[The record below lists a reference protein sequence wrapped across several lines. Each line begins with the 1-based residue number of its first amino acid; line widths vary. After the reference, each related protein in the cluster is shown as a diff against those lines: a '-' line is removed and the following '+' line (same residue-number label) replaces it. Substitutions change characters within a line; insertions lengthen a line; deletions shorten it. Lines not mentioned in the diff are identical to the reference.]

1 MDEKREIVSNNDKPD
16 TYSFNELLAQ
26 LQAKSAQR
34 EQNLESKA
42 NRITSLVEADNL
54 LERAFEEFQ
63 ESIFEKIL
71 TNQISG
77 TADDYHNISVNYSRN
92 QQYRKAAEICRI
104 GIQKWTDNVDLN
116 ADLLTYLL
124 DCGDIDGASIQAEQ
138 LQLNCPDR
146 TKWNWRAF
154 RFLFRFFVEACPI
167 DYDVKAEALILD
179 YKRVLPWD
187 EKAYR
192 CEADLYERKGDI
204 ENAILSL
211 EEGINNLNAPQCALH
226 LSDIYF
232 ERAKYDDV
240 IRVSTL
246 GIAYAADPQ
255 PGIRT
260 AYLLFLRA
268 LSRDALYI
276 KSGNYTSKEAI
287 SIIDE
292 YEVAMKYVF
301 SREKDV
307 IRQRIDILKAFSEIK
322 E

>member
-1 MDEKREIVSNNDKPD
+1 MDEKQELVSSNNKPD
-16 TYSFNELLAQ
+16 AYYFNELLAQ

-34 EQNLESKA
+34 EQKLESKA
-42 NRITSLVEADNL
+42 SRITSLVEADNL

-63 ESIFEKIL
+63 ESIFEKII

-92 QQYRKAAEICRI
+92 QQDRKAADICRI
-104 GIQKWTDNVDLN
+104 GIQKWTNNVDLN

-124 DCGDIDGASIQAEQ
+124 DCGDIEAASIQAEQ
-138 LQLNCPDR
+138 LELNCPDR
-146 TKWNWRAF
+146 EKWNWRAF
-154 RFLFRFFVEACPI
+154 RFLFRFFVETCPTN
-167 DYDVKAEALILD
+167 YTEKAEALIQD

-204 ENAILSL
+204 ENAILAL
-211 EEGINNLNAPQCALH
+211 EEGINNLNAPQCALQ

-268 LSRDALYI
+268 LSRDARYI
-276 KSGNYTSKEAI
+276 KSGNFSSKEAA

-292 YEVAMKYVF
+292 YELAMKYVS
-301 SREKDV
+301 SREKEV
-307 IRQRIDILKAFSEIK
+307 IRQRIDILKVFSDVK